1 VRLPLRNANGFHKC
15 PRCESRSVW
24 KMDSVGAYEKT
35 VHSLLRIAPYRCAWC
50 DKRFLDY
57 KITEPAILSSL
68 AAEHP
73 WVLRGVSRA
82 QMTATKLRMA
92 RSRLLKVVQRTPL
105 SELKGNSIFAAADS
119 AEGQLQNQ

>member
-1 VRLPLRNANGFHKC
+1 MRLPLRNANGFHKC

-73 WVLRGVSRA
+73 WVLRGVTRA

-92 RSRLLKVVQRTPL
+92 RSRVLKVVQRTPL
-105 SELKGNSIFAAADS
+105 GELKGNSIFAASDS